1 VNALKVYK
9 SYSLKET
16 VEILKS
22 VPNSKII
29 SGGTDIIIE
38 LRNNGRDVDCLV
50 DISSIKELKKIEKV
64 DDEYI
69 IGSAVPFSDIL
80 KFKFPDNL
88 NGFVNA
94 LKQIG
99 SPQIRNRGT
108 LGGNL
113 ANASTTADS
122 APALLA
128 LDAKIGILT
137 GDFEKEV
144 PIADFY
150 DIVSKGLDY
159 GIITYIKFKE
169 IPSNAYISFEK
180 LGYRKSLAISKLS
193 ISTNITLNENFE
205 IEKIFVASGAI
216 GKYPMR
222 EYELESKIV
231 SKPLDQNTIQL
242 GIETIKDVISQRL
255 AGRSSLDYKLSAV
268 EYVLRSCLEE
278 SILYFK
284 RCKDD

>member
-1 VNALKVYK
+1 MKVYK
-9 SYSLKET
+9 SNSVEET
-16 VEILKS
+16 LEILKS
-22 VPNSKII
+22 APKSKII
-29 SGGTDIIIE
+29 SGGTDLIIE
-38 LRNNGRDVDCLV
+38 LRNNNSDVDYLV
-50 DISSIKELKKIEKV
+50 DISSIEELKKIEKV
-64 DDEYI
+64 NDEYI

-80 KFKFPDNL
+80 NFKFPDNL
-88 NGFVNA
+88 KGFVNA
-94 LKQIG
+94 LNQIG

-108 LGGNL
+108 IGGNL
-113 ANASTTADS
+113 ANASTSADS

-128 LDAKIGILT
+128 LDAKVGIST

-144 PIADFY
+144 SMTDFY
-150 DIVSKGLDY
+150 DFIGEGLDH

-169 IPSNAYISFEK
+169 IPLNSYLSFEK

-222 EYELESKIV
+222 EYEVESKII
-231 SKPLDQNTIQL
+231 SQSLNENIIQL
-242 GIETIKDVISQRL
+242 SIETMKEIISERL
-255 AGRSSLDYKLSAV
+255 KGRSSLNYKLSAI

-278 SILYFK
+278 SIQYFK

>member
-1 VNALKVYK
+1 MKVYK
-9 SYSLKET
+9 SYSVEET
-16 VEILKS
+16 LEILKS
-22 VPNSKII
+22 VPKSKII
-29 SGGTDIIIE
+29 SGGTDLIIE
-38 LRNNGRDVDCLV
+38 LRNNNRDVDYLV
-50 DISSIKELKKIEKV
+50 DISSIEELKKIEKV
-64 DDEYI
+64 NDEYI

-80 KFKFPDNL
+80 NFKFPDNL

-94 LKQIG
+94 LNQIG

-108 LGGNL
+108 IGGNL
-113 ANASTTADS
+113 ANTSTSADS
-122 APALLA
+122 APVLLA
-128 LDAKIGILT
+128 LDAKVGIST

-144 PIADFY
+144 SMTDFY
-150 DIVSKGLDY
+150 DFIGEGLDH
-159 GIITYIKFKE
+159 GIITHIKFKE
-169 IPSNAYISFEK
+169 IPSNAYIGFEK

-222 EYELESKIV
+222 EYEVESKII
-231 SKPLDQNTIQL
+231 SKPLNQNTIQL
-242 GIETIKDVISQRL
+242 GIETIKEVISQRL
-255 AGRSSLDYKLSAV
+255 AGRSSLNYKLSAV
-268 EYVLRSCLEE
+268 EYVLISCLEE